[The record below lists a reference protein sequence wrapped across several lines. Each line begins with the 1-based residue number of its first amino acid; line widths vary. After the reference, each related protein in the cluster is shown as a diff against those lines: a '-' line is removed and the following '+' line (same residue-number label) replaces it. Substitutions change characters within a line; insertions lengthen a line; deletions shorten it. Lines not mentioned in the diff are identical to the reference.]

1 MFEPIDLDS
10 FQGKLPLFPLPNVV
24 HFPHV
29 ALPLHIFEERYRAM
43 VGDAIEADRLIGI
56 VLLKPGYEADYEG
69 YPEIH
74 DVACLGKIV
83 EDHRLPDGRYNILLL
98 GAKRVKILREVSRD
112 PYRVARVELIEDVSI
127 EDPEEESRKR
137 LQLKQ
142 AAGRFFSGSPGVK
155 EKVEGLFGLGL
166 PLGALTDVL
175 AAAAPI
181 DVEEKQLLLEERDAA
196 ARAARLAGFL
206 VGPDLGPQRW
216 KPSEN

>member
-1 MFEPIDLDS
+1 MFEPIDLTS

-98 GAKRVKILREVSRD
+98 GAKRGRILREGSLYPDRFALGY
-112 PYRVARVELIEDVSI
+112 PIED
-127 EDPEEESRKR
+127 
-137 LQLKQ
+137 
-142 AAGRFFSGSPGVK
+142 
-155 EKVEGLFGLGL
+155 
-166 PLGALTDVL
+166 L
-175 AAAAPI
+175 AS
-181 DVEEKQLLLEERDAA
+181 DY
-196 ARAARLAGFL
+196 
-206 VGPDLGPQRW
+206 PD
-216 KPSEN
+216 